1 MAIKLWNKNLLKKV
15 IPPEEKDGILYYY
28 TNTSIITKM
37 QHHKISKL
45 LNDSTVSKFVTKT

>member
-28 TNTSIITKM
+28 TNTSVITKM
-37 QHHKISKL
+37 EHHKISKL
-45 LNDSTVSKFVTKT
+45 LSDSTVSKFVTKT